1 MTHTIETLTAAV
13 TAALDAKEANK
24 FGNKEAAVEV
34 SLADGKVASCTI
46 TRSRNI
52 RRGTTVR
59 TQYKIDGKV
68 IARSTLEKLMAG
80 TLDKPVANEA
90 LRAAFEARAPE
101 LAEDMVQL
109 LTATWERLAAR
120 YPDGVPR
127 HIERNKTADYNLVH
141 HTFNGLTAIV
151 PGTEDRLNWRAGKL
165 TLDLARVEAF
175 AKKYGEHAALDWFH
189 KTGAKLGELTEA
201 EVVYGSD
208 ASLIVLGK
216 RDGKTVQI
224 EQQRILKASPKGKL
238 FHQFPSRIYVNGK
251 FTPEAAYARLF
262 A

>member
-13 TAALDAKEANK
+13 TTALDAKEANK

-34 SLADGKVASCTI
+34 SLADGKVVSCTI
-46 TRSRNI
+46 TQSRHF

-59 TQYKIDGKV
+59 AKYKLDGKV

-101 LAEDMVQL
+101 LAEDMVQH
-109 LTATWERLAAR
+109 LTALWGRLAASH
-120 YPDGVPR
+120 PDGVPR
-127 HIERNKTADYNLVH
+127 HIEYGKPDYNLVH
-141 HTFNGLTAIV
+141 RTFNGLTAIV
-151 PGTEDRLNWRAGKL
+151 PGTEDRLDWRAGKL

-189 KTGAKLGELTEA
+189 KTGAKLGELAEA

-208 ASLIVLGK
+208 AYLIVRGK

-224 EQQRILKASPKGKL
+224 TQQRILKASPKGL
-238 FHQFPSRIYVNGK
+238 MFHQFPSWLYVNGK